1 MLITVA
7 TLDRTARDT
16 VSSLVIGYEADAL
29 AGIPR
34 ESQVDRLI
42 RWRAQGWDRMVYYYN
57 ILAMMIGY
65 RQAANKAYQACMPGF
80 EGI

>member
-1 MLITVA
+1 MLITIA

-29 AGIPR
+29 AGICR
-34 ESQVDRLI
+34 ESQADRLL
-42 RWRAQGWDRMVYYYN
+42 RWRAQGWDAMVYYYN

-65 RQAANKAYQACMPGF
+65 RQADKRAIQCCMPGF
-80 EGI
+80 EGL